1 MADTARNELVLELA
15 ELLEDHN
22 VGDPVVL
29 DIHEQ
34 SGWTDLFV
42 IATVSSQAH
51 MRGLVRY
58 VHEFLNEKSIIP
70 YHRRKRVEDDGW
82 TLIDC
87 GDFVVH
93 LMTQEQRDFY
103 ELERLWYGG
112 RQLFHSS
119 KSS

>member
-1 MADTARNELVLELA
+1 MADTARNELVLKLA
-15 ELLEDHN
+15 ELLDDHN
-22 VGDPVVL
+22 VENTTVL

-34 SGWTDLFV
+34 SGWTDYFV
-42 IATVSSQAH
+42 IATVTSQAH
-51 MRGLVRY
+51 MRGIVRY
-58 VHEFLNEKSIIP
+58 VHEFLHENSVEP

-93 LMTQEQRDFY
+93 LMTQEVRDFY
-103 ELERLWYGG
+103 DLERLWYLG
-112 RQLFHSS
+112 RQLFQSS